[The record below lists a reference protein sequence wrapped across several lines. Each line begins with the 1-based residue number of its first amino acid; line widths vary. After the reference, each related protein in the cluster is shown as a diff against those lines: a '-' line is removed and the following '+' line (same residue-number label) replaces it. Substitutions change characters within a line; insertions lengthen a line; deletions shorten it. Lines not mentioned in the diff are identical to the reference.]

1 MVAAQKHRQ
10 TDLEIVGDFGHQAA
24 KVHKVCNT
32 FKVVSSTTGSQLS
45 QEYTEYTCTVSDG
58 WQSSKDTVRIHLLIA
73 DIQITCKLVSWK

>member
-10 TDLEIVGDFGHQAA
+10 TDLEIVGDFGHQTA

-32 FKVVSSTTGSQLS
+32 FKVVSTSSCQLS

-58 WQSSKDTVRIHLLIA
+58 WQSSKDTVRIHLLFA
-73 DIQITCKLVSWK
+73 DIQITCKLVS

>member
-45 QEYTEYTCTVSDG
+45 QEYTEYTWTVSDG
-58 WQSSKDTVRIHLLIA
+58 
-73 DIQITCKLVSWK
+73 